1 VTTRRPTT
9 AAITTQAGPKSAK
22 ITLPAGASSGDHTQS
37 SEYQRNA
44 AAIRSQAA
52 LILRHGGTLFCGIC
66 RAPIVATDAIQ
77 VDHIIRLRDGGSHAL
92 SNLRPVH
99 ARCNASD
106 R

>member
-1 VTTRRPTT
+1 MRLISCRRCGRPSPGGRKGLCRSCAT
-9 AAITTQAGPKSAK
+9 A
-22 ITLPAGASSGDHTQS
+22 LHSSGHGS

-44 AAIRSQAA
+44 AAVRSQAA